1 MVGLH
6 PKGLDRPSVKRPPSF
21 EKPRNVD
28 AGDLLVVDA
37 VARVRRYPWAA
48 VVEADRRRR
57 VVVSNNNNELPVLG
71 TIRVWEEGM
80 LRTLVVHHLPIL
92 VAPLLDATG
101 LDNNGLFF
109 VANIDTLSY
118 INQN

>member
-6 PKGLDRPSVKRPPSF
+6 PKGWDRPSVKRPPSF

-28 AGDLLVVDA
+28 AGDLLVVVVVDA

-57 VVVSNNNNELPVLG
+57 VVVSNNELPVLG

-101 LDNNGLFF
+101 LNNK
-109 VANIDTLSY
+109 I
-118 INQN
+118 

>member
-6 PKGLDRPSVKRPPSF
+6 PKGWDRPSVKRPQSF

-57 VVVSNNNNELPVLG
+57 VVVFNNNNELPVLG

-101 LDNNGLFF
+101 INNKKI
-109 VANIDTLSY
+109 VAKIDTFSY
-118 INQN
+118 TNQN

>member
-6 PKGLDRPSVKRPPSF
+6 PKGLDRPSVKRPQSF

-37 VARVRRYPWAA
+37 VARVSRYPWAA

-57 VVVSNNNNELPVLG
+57 VVVSNNNNNELPVLG

-101 LDNNGLFF
+101 LNNKKI
-109 VANIDTLSY
+109 VAKIDTFSY
-118 INQN
+118 TNQN